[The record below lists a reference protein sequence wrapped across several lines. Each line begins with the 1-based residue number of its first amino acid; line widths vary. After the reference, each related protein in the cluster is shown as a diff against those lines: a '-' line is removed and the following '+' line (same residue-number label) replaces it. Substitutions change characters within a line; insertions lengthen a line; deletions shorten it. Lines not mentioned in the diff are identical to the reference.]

1 MNYKLLTV
9 VRCLLTLK
17 KEINH
22 LNNKHYEKVFTFHC
36 IDDLGSGID

>member
-22 LNNKHYEKVFTFHC
+22 LNNKHYEKVFSFHC
-36 IDDLGSGID
+36 IDNLGSGIC

>member
-1 MNYKLLTV
+1 MNYKLRTMNYKLLTV

-22 LNNKHYEKVFTFHC
+22 LNYKLTSKPRGA
-36 IDDLGSGID
+36 DG